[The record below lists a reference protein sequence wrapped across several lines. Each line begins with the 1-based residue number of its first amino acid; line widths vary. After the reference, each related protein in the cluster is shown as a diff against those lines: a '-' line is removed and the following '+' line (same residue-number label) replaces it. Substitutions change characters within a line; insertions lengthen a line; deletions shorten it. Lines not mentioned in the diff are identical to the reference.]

1 MHESAWV
8 GRLLSLDRS
17 GSLQEDESHAARVSK
32 RPGKGGNMP
41 ERTYKLI
48 EIVGVS
54 EESIAQAI
62 RNGVSRA
69 AETLKALDWFE
80 VTEIRGL
87 IKEGKVDTF
96 QVKMKIGFRVMRPE
110 EMA

>member
-1 MHESAWV
+1 
-8 GRLLSLDRS
+8 
-17 GSLQEDESHAARVSK
+17 
-32 RPGKGGNMP
+32 MP

-48 EIVGVS
+48 EIVGLS

-69 AETLKALDWFE
+69 GETLKGLDWFE
-80 VTEIRGL
+80 VTEIRGR

-96 QVKMKIGFRVMRPE
+96 QVIMKIGFPVMRVE
-110 EMA
+110 DMA

>member
-1 MHESAWV
+1 
-8 GRLLSLDRS
+8 
-17 GSLQEDESHAARVSK
+17 
-32 RPGKGGNMP
+32 MP

-62 RNGVSRA
+62 RNGVSRS
-69 AETLKALDWFE
+69 AETLKGLDWFE

-96 QVKMKIGFRVMRPE
+96 QVKMKIGFRVMRAE

>member
-1 MHESAWV
+1 
-8 GRLLSLDRS
+8 
-17 GSLQEDESHAARVSK
+17 
-32 RPGKGGNMP
+32 MP

-54 EESIAQAI
+54 EESVAQAI

-69 AETLKALDWFE
+69 GETIKGLDWFE

-87 IKEGKVDTF
+87 LKGDQVGSF
-96 QVKMKIGFRVMRPE
+96 QVKMKVGFRVMNPE
-110 EMA
+110 ELTA